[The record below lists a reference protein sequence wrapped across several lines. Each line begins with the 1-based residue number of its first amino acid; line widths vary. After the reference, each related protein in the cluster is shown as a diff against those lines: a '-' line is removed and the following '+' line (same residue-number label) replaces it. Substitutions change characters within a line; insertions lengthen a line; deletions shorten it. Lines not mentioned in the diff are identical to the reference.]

1 MGLAGPPIRQRPP
14 SGPRRPPTPSR
25 PPGTPGAPVRQGV
38 RATLGSGRRSGRT
51 DTRRGVPRGTP
62 ATEAE
67 ASRPVSRPGPP
78 RRRREIRR
86 MAAIS
91 RWFRPSQYFSRR
103 TSRILRMDNL
113 FRAPSS
119 SSPKDLSRGWKNGP
133 LHQVIQHSPHPLGS
147 TAPTSHAGQ
156 KRRRIQVDEL
166 RRNRW
171 TLCAGISGPH
181 PSEQVDVL
189 CGNQAVDWIS
199 SQSTSVR
206 PVWPPSPAGTP
217 VW

>member
-1 MGLAGPPIRQRPP
+1 
-14 SGPRRPPTPSR
+14 
-25 PPGTPGAPVRQGV
+25 
-38 RATLGSGRRSGRT
+38 
-51 DTRRGVPRGTP
+51 
-62 ATEAE
+62 
-67 ASRPVSRPGPP
+67 
-78 RRRREIRR
+78 

-189 CGNQAVDWIS
+189 CGNQQLTGS
-199 SQSTSVR
+199 LLNQPRGGRSGHR
-206 PVWPPSPAGTP
+206 PLRGHLYGDYPAEYPSRVSRPKT
-217 VW
+217 V